1 MLFYKIFSQ
10 NQNLMN
16 RLGAG
21 IQNIDRLQLRKRPLY
36 LTATIL
42 KTNTKTDNF

>member
-10 NQNLMN
+10 NQNVMN

-21 IQNIDRLQLRKRPLY
+21 IQNIDRLHLRKKGRY
-36 LTATIL
+36 I
-42 KTNTKTDNF
+42 

>member
-16 RLGAG
+16 SLGAG
-21 IQNIDRLQLRKRPLY
+21 IQNIDRLHLRKNPLY

-42 KTNTKTDNF
+42 KTNKKC